1 MMIPRTEG
9 GFVAS
14 KILTFTAN
22 DTRPPKIIN
31 RPANTVT
38 RPPIPLYAAAD
49 RNDQPSR
56 EVSETDLYLLGALEK
71 MAYKIDNM
79 EKRIRHLEEMLYSVV
94 AGNKIDTG
102 MNLLCLKLA
111 SSGKPST
118 YPISSSGFP
127 NTQFSSQGKF
137 LRN

>member
-102 MNLLCLKLA
+102 MHLLRVSTTHNYPLK
-111 SSGKPST
+111 KMT
-118 YPISSSGFP
+118 
-127 NTQFSSQGKF
+127 
-137 LRN
+137 